1 MADIIDRIKYQ
12 YKTGDILI
20 RLIFINIGIFL
31 IIKILGVFFTL
42 FKIETFN
49 LLQFVAVPS
58 QPEILLR
65 RFWTPFTYMFVHE
78 GFWHILFN
86 MLWLYWFGKIFL
98 EYFNGRQLGSIYVL
112 GGLSG
117 ALLYILAFNLIPYY
131 LDLGNSWMIGASAA
145 VMAIV
150 MAAAFYRPEVQLH
163 LFLLGRIKIIY
174 IALFV
179 FVLDFISLDD
189 LSNPGGH
196 LAHIGGAISGYLF
209 AVRYRK
215 GKDITNGI
223 GKMMDHIA
231 NLFKKKPK
239 KTKMKVSH
247 RRAESD
253 MDYNY
258 RKHQVQEEID
268 NILDKLK
275 HSGYS
280 SLSADEKKKLFD
292 ASKK

>member
-20 RLIFINIGIFL
+20 RLIFINVGIFL

-58 QPEILLR
+58 QPETLLR

-98 EYFNGRQLGSIYVL
+98 EYFNGRQLGSVYLL

-163 LFLLGRIKIIY
+163 LFLLGRIKIVY
-174 IALFV
+174 IALFI
-179 FVLDFISLDD
+179 FILDFISLDD

-196 LAHIGGAISGYLF
+196 LAHIGGAIAGYLF
-209 AVRYRK
+209 AVRYRQ

-258 RKHQVQEEID
+258 RKHREQEEID
-268 NILDKLK
+268 RILDKLK

>member
-163 LFLLGRIKIIY
+163 LFLFGRIKIIY

-258 RKHQVQEEID
+258 RKHQEQEEID

>member
-258 RKHQVQEEID
+258 RKHQEQEEID

>member
-20 RLIFINIGIFL
+20 RLIFINVGIFL
-31 IIKILGVFFTL
+31 IIKILGIFFTL

-49 LLQFVAVPS
+49 LLQFIAVPS

-98 EYFNGRQLGSIYVL
+98 EYFSGRHLGSVYLL

-163 LFLLGRIKIIY
+163 LFLLGRIKIVY
-174 IALFV
+174 IAIFV

-196 LAHIGGAISGYLF
+196 LAHIGGAIAGYLF
-209 AVRYRK
+209 AVRYRR
-215 GKDITNGI
+215 GKDITKGI

-239 KTKMKVSH
+239 KTKLKVSH

-258 RKHQVQEEID
+258 RKHQEQEEID
-268 NILDKLK
+268 RILDKLK

>member
-12 YKTGDILI
+12 FKNGDILI
-20 RLIFINIGIFL
+20 KLIFINIGVFL

-42 FKIETFN
+42 FKIDAFDA
-49 LLQFVAVPS
+49 LQYLAVPS
-58 QPEILLR
+58 QPLMLLH
-65 RFWTPFTYMFVHE
+65 RFWTPLTYMFVHE

-98 EYFNGRQLGSIYVL
+98 EYFSGRNLGSIYVL

-117 ALLYILAFNLIPYY
+117 ALLYIVAFNLIPYY
-131 LDLGNSWMIGASAA
+131 LDLGNSWMIGASAS

-150 MAAAFYRPEVQLH
+150 MAAAFYRPEVQLN

-174 IALFV
+174 IAIFV
-179 FVLDFISLDD
+179 FLLDFISLDD

-196 LAHIGGAISGYLF
+196 LAHIGGAIAGYLF
-209 AVRYRK
+209 AIEYRK

-223 GKMMDHIA
+223 AKMIDNLA

-239 KTKMKVSH
+239 KSKLKVSH
-247 RRAESD
+247 QRSESD
-253 MDYNY
+253 SDYNY
-258 RKHQVQEEID
+258 RKHREQEEID
-268 NILDKLK
+268 RILDKLK
-275 HSGYS
+275 QSGYS
-280 SLSADEKKKLFD
+280 SLSAEEKRKLFD

>member
-12 YKTGDILI
+12 YKTGNILI

-31 IIKILGVFFTL
+31 IIKIFGVFFTL

-258 RKHQVQEEID
+258 RKHQEQEEID